1 MLNPVHSRVFYF
13 LNQSNNHMKTYNL
26 KPNMKQDYDTY
37 STEDKAVWSTLFN
50 RQKELL
56 EKNAAPEFLSALEEI
71 KFSSE
76 KIPDFREVDAILMAK
91 TGWSLEVVE
100 GIINEYDFFNLLSNK
115 KFPATTWLRKLNEL
129 DYLPEPDMFHDVFGH
144 VPLLVNK
151 EYTNL
156 FERIGRLGVKHS
168 DDAKILHQLGRFYWF
183 TIEFGLVKF
192 KGELKIYGAGIISS
206 NGESKY
212 ALSSTP
218 QHLPFDVHAIIN
230 TDFENDKIQDKYF
243 VLDSFKQL
251 YNCMDE
257 LERLIHEESFSK
269 EKSYIG

>member
-1 MLNPVHSRVFYF
+1 
-13 LNQSNNHMKTYNL
+13 
-26 KPNMKQDYDTY
+26 MKQDYNKY
-37 STEDKAVWSTLFN
+37 NAEDKAVWSTLFN

-100 GIINEYDFFNLLSNK
+100 GIINEYDFFNLLSTK

-192 KGELKIYGAGIISS
+192 KDELKIYGAGIISS

-218 QHLPFDVHAIIN
+218 QHLPFDVQAIIN

-243 VLDSFKQL
+243 VLDSFNQL

>member
-1 MLNPVHSRVFYF
+1 
-13 LNQSNNHMKTYNL
+13 
-26 KPNMKQDYDTY
+26 MKQDYNKY
-37 STEDKAVWSTLFN
+37 SAEDKAVWSTLFN

-218 QHLPFDVHAIIN
+218 QHLPFDVQAIIN

-269 EKSYIG
+269 AKSYIG

>member
-1 MLNPVHSRVFYF
+1 
-13 LNQSNNHMKTYNL
+13 
-26 KPNMKQDYDTY
+26 MKQNYDKY
-37 STEDKAVWSTLFN
+37 SAEDKAVWSTLFN

-56 EKNAAPEFLSALEEI
+56 EKNAAPEFLRALEEI

-100 GIINEYDFFNLLSNK
+100 GIINEYDFFNLLSTK

-192 KGELKIYGAGIISS
+192 KDELKIYGAGIISS

-218 QHLPFDVHAIIN
+218 QHLPFDVQAIIN

-243 VLDSFKQL
+243 VLDSFNQL

>member
-1 MLNPVHSRVFYF
+1 
-13 LNQSNNHMKTYNL
+13 
-26 KPNMKQDYDTY
+26 MKQDYNKY
-37 STEDKAVWSTLFN
+37 NAEDKAVWSTLFN

-56 EKNAAPEFLSALEEI
+56 EKNAAPEFLRALEEI

-100 GIINEYDFFNLLSNK
+100 GIINEYDFFNLLSTK

-218 QHLPFDVHAIIN
+218 QHLPFDVQAIIN

-257 LERLIHEESFSK
+257 LERLIHEESFSQ